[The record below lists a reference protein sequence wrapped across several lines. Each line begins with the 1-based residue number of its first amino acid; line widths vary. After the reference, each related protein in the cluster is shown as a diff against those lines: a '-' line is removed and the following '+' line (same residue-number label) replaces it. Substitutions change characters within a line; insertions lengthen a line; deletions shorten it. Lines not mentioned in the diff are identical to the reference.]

1 VVIEM
6 RPATGAR
13 RFGRGDTE
21 QCLARIAD
29 PAGEGARAF
38 TRVYAETAAVTA
50 EMLDR
55 LGGYG
60 VMLGPLAG
68 MPVSIK
74 DLFNVAGETTLAGS
88 KALLDAPPATSDAEI
103 VSRLR
108 RAGAVIV
115 GKTNMTEF
123 AFSGLGLNPHYG
135 TPSGPWRR
143 AEKRIPG
150 GSSAGGGVSVA
161 DGMAVAAIGT
171 DTGGS
176 VRIPAAVCGLV
187 GFKPTARTVP
197 LDGALP
203 LSWSLDSIGPIA
215 ADVATCAAVYDV
227 LSATNDASPYDIPV
241 SSISVAAAQNYCL
254 DGVDQT
260 VAETYERALRNL
272 SQAGAHVSDYLV
284 PVFDRIPSVLV
295 NGGLVAAEAY
305 AWHRHLIETN
315 SALYDSRV
323 LTRILRG
330 KDRSYA
336 DYLDCFKLRNELIEE
351 GTQQLRR
358 TNVVAMPTIPV
369 VPPRIGDLDDD
380 NEFGRVNLLV
390 LRNPTIAN
398 LLDACSISIPCHR
411 PGEAPVGLM
420 LIAPR
425 GSDRDLL
432 AIARS
437 VEQVFQKSL
446 N

>member
-1 VVIEM
+1 M
-6 RPATGAR
+6 RPGTGTK
-13 RFGRGDTE
+13 RFGRNDTE

-29 PAGEGARAF
+29 PAGEGTRAF
-38 TRVYAETAAVTA
+38 TTVYGESASATAD
-50 EMLDR
+50 MLDR
-55 LGGYG
+55 LSRYG
-60 VMLGPLAG
+60 VTLGPLAG
-68 MPVSIK
+68 MPISIK
-74 DLFNVAGETTLAGS
+74 DLFDVAGETTLAGS
-88 KALLDAPPATSDAEI
+88 KALLDAPPARKDAEI

-135 TPSGPWRR
+135 TPSNPWRR
-143 AEKRIPG
+143 EEKRIPG
-150 GSSAGGGVSVA
+150 GSSAGAGVSVA
-161 DGMAVAAIGT
+161 DGMAMAAIGT

-187 GFKPTARTVP
+187 GFKPTVRTVP

-203 LSWSLDSIGPIA
+203 LSWSLDSIGPLA
-215 ADVATCAAVYDV
+215 ENVATCAAVYDV
-227 LSATNDASPYDIPV
+227 LSATNDPFPYDMPL

-254 DGVDQT
+254 DGVDET
-260 VAETYERALRNL
+260 VGATYERVLRSL
-272 SQAGAHVSDYLV
+272 AEAGAHVRDYVV
-284 PVFDRIPSVLV
+284 PVFDRLPSVLV

-305 AWHRHLIETN
+305 SWHRHLIEK
-315 SALYDSRV
+315 SSSLYDPRV

-336 DYLDCFKLRNELIEE
+336 DYLDCFKLRNELIQE

-358 TNVVAMPTIPV
+358 THVVAMPTIPV
-369 VPPRIGDLDDD
+369 VAPRISDLDDD

-420 LIAPR
+420 LIAPG
-425 GSDRDLL
+425 GSDRELL

-437 VEQVFQKSL
+437 VEEVFRKSL